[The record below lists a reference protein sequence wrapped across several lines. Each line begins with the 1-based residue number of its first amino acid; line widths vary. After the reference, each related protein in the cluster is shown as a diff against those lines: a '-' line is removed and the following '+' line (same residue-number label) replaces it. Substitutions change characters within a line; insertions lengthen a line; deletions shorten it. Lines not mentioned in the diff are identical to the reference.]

1 MKQSDTTTAKKEPKK
16 IRLRDLI
23 PVDYTDGSW
32 PEDEQGELT
41 YDYWKRA
48 SGVLDEEE
56 IEESGS
62 WIDGYIDK
70 YTQMVYKPK
79 EEILTLTWRNYEKF
93 PKDVKLDKASW
104 EILSKS
110 QNRPRAFNQLWMSG
124 KIKAMKEET
133 SLDEEEI
140 EEAIDWFKLV
150 YGETKLGIAKRIKA
164 TPSKTLETLA
174 KPNPDAGGA
183 QKFQRDFAI
192 KELEYRKKISDHEN
206 GNPKYKGDYA
216 SYGNL
221 GIKEDLDEAYDTELS
236 KYQLN
241 GELNRVNGRIKFLQ
255 SAHRGSALPAEV
267 ASELKKLQ
275 DLRDSILA
283 MLKEED
289 ILDDVDA
296 DTITEALNMLQ
307 RMKRRSIMR
316 RNKSKILAG
325 RRRAQRRRASTSVLQ
340 QRAMRAAR
348 AALARRL
355 LRKNKGEAS
364 YGEKVRVEKMLA
376 SRRGAIKNIARR
388 LLSKV
393 RQKERMRFQKHAT
406 PPKPIQSV
414 KPNK

>member
-1 MKQSDTTTAKKEPKK
+1 MKQSDTTAAKKEPKK

-23 PVDYTDGSW
+23 TVDYTDGSW
-32 PEDEQGELT
+32 PEDEEGELA
-41 YDYWKRA
+41 YDYFKRA
-48 SGVLDEEE
+48 SGTLDEDNLDDVKDIQRDTKIPHAQKTRAINLINTFDWQYAGKVGEDIVLSRKDSRDGTSYATIKTNGDWERAKRSELASIKKSLGESLEE
-56 IEESGS
+56 EAS

-70 YTQMVYKPK
+70 YTRMVYNPK
-79 EEILTLTWRNYEKF
+79 EEILTLTWRHYEKF

-110 QNRPRAFNQLWMSG
+110 QNRPRAFNQLWMRG
-124 KIKAMKEET
+124 KIKVMKEET
-133 SLDEEEI
+133 S
-140 EEAIDWFKLV
+140 
-150 YGETKLGIAKRIKA
+150 
-164 TPSKTLETLA
+164 
-174 KPNPDAGGA
+174 
-183 QKFQRDFAI
+183 
-192 KELEYRKKISDHEN
+192 
-206 GNPKYKGDYA
+206 
-216 SYGNL
+216 
-221 GIKEDLDEAYDTELS
+221 LDEAYDTELS

-255 SAHRGSALPAEV
+255 SAHRGSALPPEV

-289 ILDDVDA
+289 ILEDVDA

-307 RMKRRSIMR
+307 RMKRRAIMR

-355 LRKNKGEAS
+355 LRKSKGEAS

-376 SRRGAIKNIARR
+376 SRGGAIKNIARR

-393 RQKERMRFQKHAT
+393 RQKERMRFQKRAT
-406 PPKPIQSV
+406 PPKPIQPV

>member
-1 MKQSDTTTAKKEPKK
+1 MKQAETTTKKEPKK
-16 IRLRDLI
+16 IRLKDLI
-23 PVDYTDGSW
+23 TVDYTDGSW
-32 PEDEQGELT
+32 PEDEEGQLS
-41 YDYWKRA
+41 YDYFKRA
-48 SGVLDEEE
+48 SGTLDEEE
-56 IEESGS
+56 IEEKAS

-133 SLDEEEI
+133 SLDE
-140 EEAIDWFKLV
+140 
-150 YGETKLGIAKRIKA
+150 G
-164 TPSKTLETLA
+164 
-174 KPNPDAGGA
+174 
-183 QKFQRDFAI
+183 
-192 KELEYRKKISDHEN
+192 
-206 GNPKYKGDYA
+206 
-216 SYGNL
+216 
-221 GIKEDLDEAYDTELS
+221 YDTELS

-255 SAHRGSALPAEV
+255 SAHRGSALPADV

-289 ILDDVDA
+289 ILEDVDA

-307 RMKRRSIMR
+307 RMKRRAIMR

-340 QRAMRAAR
+340 QRAMRGAR
-348 AALARRL
+348 ASLARKL
-355 LRKNKGEAS
+355 LRKSKGEAS

-376 SRRGAIKNIARR
+376 SRQSTIKRIARK

-393 RQKERMRFQKHAT
+393 RQKERQRFQKHAT
-406 PPKPIQSV
+406 PPKPIQPI